1 MAERNEKKPVDY
13 HINFNDFN
21 KSYFNIKNFK
31 LPTLKSACKKHNLKV
46 TGNKNILFERLSD
59 LFFKTNSCIKIQ
71 SLIRMHLSK
80 IFTNYR
86 GPALKNRELCNNNT
100 DFVTLE
106 PLNEIPFEQFFSYK
120 DDSDFIYGFN
130 LISLMQNMKKS
141 KNFQNPYNRLL
152 FNKKIKSNLIK
163 LNNCSYILSNDY
175 RKNGAFFVYNQKLKR
190 TNVIRRPQ
198 IPIIQNISNV
208 DNYNP
213 FFDRRFVNMTEEM
226 ESQLELMHEIRNL
239 DVSQRIDRLFVEFDN
254 LGNYTNDIWFRSLSH
269 LQLVRLYRALN
280 DIWLIRG
287 QISYQLKRQICPFY
301 DPFDGI
307 FPRRTYQ
314 ENITFEQIQKGC
326 LIVME
331 NMTYS
336 GINIDSRKIGV
347 LHILTALT
355 MVSIN
360 ARQTMPWLYESII

>member
-1 MAERNEKKPVDY
+1 MVEKNEKKSIDY
-13 HINFNDFN
+13 HINFSDFN
-21 KSYFNIKNFK
+21 KPHFNIKNFK
-31 LPTLKSACKKHNLKV
+31 LPTLKSACKNHNLKV
-46 TGNKNILFERLSD
+46 TGNKKILFERLND
-59 LFFKTNSCIKIQ
+59 LFFKTDSCIKIQ
-71 SLIRMHLSK
+71 SFIRMHISK
-80 IFTNYR
+80 TFTNYR
-86 GPALKNRELCNNNT
+86 GPGLKNRELCNNNT

-120 DDSDFIYGFN
+120 DDNDFIYGFN

-152 FNKKIKSNLIK
+152 FNKKMKSNIIK
-163 LNNCSYILSNDY
+163 LNNCTYILSNEY

-198 IPIIQNISNV
+198 IPIIQNNSNV

-226 ESQLELMHEIRNL
+226 ENQIELIQEIRNL

-254 LGNYTNDIWFRSLSH
+254 LGNYTSDSWFRSLTH
-269 LQLVRLYRALN
+269 LQLIRLYRVLY

-287 QISYQLKRQICPFY
+287 QISHQLKRLICPFY

-307 FPRRTYQ
+307 FPRRTYH
-314 ENITFEQIQKGC
+314 ESINYEQIQKGC

-331 NMTYS
+331 NITYS
-336 GINIDSRKIGV
+336 GINIDYRKIGA
-347 LHILTALT
+347 LHVLTALT